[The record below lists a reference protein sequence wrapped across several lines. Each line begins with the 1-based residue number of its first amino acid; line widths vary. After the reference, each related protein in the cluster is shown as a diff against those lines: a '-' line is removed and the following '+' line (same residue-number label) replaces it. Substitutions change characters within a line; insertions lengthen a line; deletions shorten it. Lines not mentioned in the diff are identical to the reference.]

1 MRPLLVFLL
10 SSLTPL
16 ATAFAAP
23 STEQLH
29 QMLATIDDR
38 QQNSGDW
45 TSLAFIEQKEQGK
58 SDLVYETVIYRRDVT
73 DKLAI
78 LFTKPQSE
86 AGKGYLRLD
95 SNLFFYDPAVGQW
108 ERRTDRERIGG
119 TGSNRQ
125 DFDQSRLNEEYDPTW
140 METSTLGKYTVE
152 HVKLAAKTGVDV
164 AYPTV
169 ELWVDQATGN
179 ILKRQDFSLSLKLMR
194 TTFYPQ
200 WNKMFSPSKNAE
212 VYFPKEIRIYD
223 EVQTG
228 NTTTIVM
235 QSVDLQTLDDSIFTK
250 AWLESKS
257 R

>member
-1 MRPLLVFLL
+1 MLSLLV
-10 SSLTPL
+10 S
-16 ATAFAAP
+16 FAWASP
-23 STEQLH
+23 DAAQLR
-29 QMLATIDDR
+29 QMLLTIDDR

-45 TSLAFIEQKEQGK
+45 TSLVFIEQKEQGK
-58 SDLVYETVIYRRDVT
+58 SDLVYEAVIYRRDVT

-95 SNLFFYDPAVGQW
+95 DNLFFYDPAVGQW

-125 DFDQSRLNEEYDPTW
+125 DFDQSRLAEEYDPTW
-140 METSTLGKYTVE
+140 IETAPLGKYTVE
-152 HVKLAAKTGVDV
+152 HVKLAVKTGVDV
-164 AYPTV
+164 AYPGV
-169 ELWVDQATGN
+169 ELWIDQATGN
-179 ILKRQDFSLSLKLMR
+179 ILKRQDFSLSAKLMR

-228 NTTTIVM
+228 NTTTVVM
-235 QSVDLQTLDDSIFTK
+235 QSVDLDSLDDAIFTK
-250 AWLESKS
+250 AWLEAKS